1 MYCYITHAGEKPTIQ
16 QLQAFPGPDK
26 KKIRVHE
33 QIGTKYTDLAVF
45 LLGDDTRVK
54 VETFAMKHSQD
65 PDRINLEILSNWL
78 QGLGK
83 QPVTW
88 RTLVQVLRDLDLK
101 SVAND
106 IESGLYSS

>member
-1 MYCYITHAGEKPTIQ
+1 MHTGEKPTLQ

-26 KKIRVHE
+26 KIIRVHK

-45 LLGDDTRVK
+45 LLGDDTRMKVK
-54 VETFAMKHSQD
+54 TIAMEHNQD
-65 PDRINLEILSNWL
+65 ADKINLEILSNWL

-88 RTLVQVLRDLDLK
+88 STLVQVLRDLELK

-106 IESGLYSS
+106 IEGRLHSC